1 LEESILKTDSDII
14 LDIVLNNE
22 DREFMK
28 KVLAK
33 VYNRGFRN
41 GKECVQY
48 EHVG

>member
-1 LEESILKTDSDII
+1 LKTDSDII

-22 DREFMK
+22 DKEFAKDEIK
-28 KVLAK
+28 KVLDK